1 MGNKECRKM
10 QIEDLRNKLSKMLK
24 ESDGKID
31 RNIMEVSKE
40 LDKLILQEL
49 KMETN
54 RKHLRV

>member
-1 MGNKECRKM
+1 M